1 MRVVSRTASFVA
13 ILVLALA
20 GAVHAAPQIVAAVP
34 SNGPINLICDG
45 AECWAELSTICLQK
59 TRFTPRAGTSYV
71 IHRPHRTAIAVIGH
85 RGDGKTI
92 RLASDVLHFASLR
105 GQTAFRVLL
114 PTSFQ
119 ENRGLDRVS
128 ISVEQLATLIP

>member
-1 MRVVSRTASFVA
+1 
-13 ILVLALA
+13 
-20 GAVHAAPQIVAAVP
+20 
-34 SNGPINLICDG
+34 
-45 AECWAELSTICLQK
+45 
-59 TRFTPRAGTSYV
+59 V
-71 IHRPHRTAIAVIGH
+71 ISH

-114 PTSFQ
+114 PTSFL